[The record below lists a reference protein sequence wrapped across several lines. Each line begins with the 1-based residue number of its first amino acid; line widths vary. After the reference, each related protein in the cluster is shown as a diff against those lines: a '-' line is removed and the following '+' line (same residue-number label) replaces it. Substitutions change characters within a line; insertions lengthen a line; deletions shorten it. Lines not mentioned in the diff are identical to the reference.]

1 MKISTMKS
9 NQKDFLK
16 LAKTAK
22 NITVMVS
29 FILIITV
36 FCAFY
41 FTFKGKS
48 DGQCGGTVPWCG
60 TSDRKFHVYQGDRVK
75 GKGLFIDNCATCH
88 AKDMKQVF
96 IGPALEGISQ
106 RWQSEKELYA
116 FIRNSQK
123 MINKKSKKGFCSWKE
138 FEPTR
143 SFPALKDEEIRDILA
158 YIGG

>member
-1 MKISTMKS
+1 MKISTMKN
-9 NQKDFLK
+9 NQKDFFK

-22 NITVMVS
+22 NIAVMVS
-29 FILIITV
+29 FILAITV

-41 FTFKGKS
+41 FTFQNKTDAICPPK
-48 DGQCGGTVPWCG
+48 PWCG
-60 TSDRKFHVYQGDRVK
+60 TSDRKFHVYQGDIQK

-106 RWQSEKELYA
+106 RWQNEKELYA

-123 MINKKSKKGFCSWKE
+123 MIAKKSKKGFCSWKK

-143 SFPALKDEEIRDILA
+143 SFPVLKDEEIRDILA

>member
-1 MKISTMKS
+1 MKISTMKN
-9 NQKDFLK
+9 NQKDFFK

-22 NITVMVS
+22 NIAVMVS
-29 FILIITV
+29 FILAITV

-41 FTFKGKS
+41 FTFQNKTDAICPPK
-48 DGQCGGTVPWCG
+48 PWCG
-60 TSDRKFHVYQGDRVK
+60 NVEKRLHVYQGDRAK
-75 GKGLFIDNCATCH
+75 GKELFIDNCATCH

-123 MINKKSKKGFCSWKE
+123 RLAKKSKKGFCSWKE

-143 SFPALKDEEIRDILA
+143 SFPALKDEEIRNILA